1 MNTESGTSP
10 AAPNAAGGAV
20 ALATTLGEVRQA
32 LGAEIVWCPDLTA
45 PVTGIVA
52 ADLMSD
58 VLVDARPGYVLVTGL
73 VNVQVI
79 RTAAIADLAAV
90 VFARGKTVPPDV
102 IDLAR
107 QMNVPAFASH
117 DTLFEAAGRL
127 YAVFG
132 GTPAGPA
139 ARRQA

>member
-1 MNTESGTSP
+1 MSDASK
-10 AAPNAAGGAV
+10 AGARPRAGAITLADVREAVNGV
-20 ALATTLGEVRQA
+20 AL
-32 LGAEIVWCPDLTA
+32 WCPDESPA
-45 PVTGIVA
+45 VTGVVA

-90 VFARGKTVPPDV
+90 VFARGKAVPADV
-102 IDLAR
+102 VDLAR
-107 QMNVPAFASH
+107 QMNVPVFASH
-117 DTLFEAAGRL
+117 ESLFEAAGRL
-127 YAVFG
+127 FAVFG
-132 GTPAGPA
+132 D

>member
-1 MNTESGTSP
+1 MSGTTQP
-10 AAPNAAGGAV
+10 GTGHAVAGGPTLAEVRAAVNGV
-20 ALATTLGEVRQA
+20 AL
-32 LGAEIVWCPDLTA
+32 WCPDDS
-45 PVTGIVA
+45 PVVTGIVA

-58 VLVDARPGYVLVTGL
+58 VLVDARPGCVLVTGL

-90 VFARGKTVPPDV
+90 VFARGKEVPAEV

-107 QMNVPAFASH
+107 QMNVPVLASH

-127 YAVFG
+127 YARFG
-132 GTPAGPA
+132 SRLTQPG
-139 ARRQA
+139 ARRRA

>member
-1 MNTESGTSP
+1 MSGTGEAEVNTRAGSGQSAELSLADIR
-10 AAPNAAGGAV
+10 AAVNGV
-20 ALATTLGEVRQA
+20 AL
-32 LGAEIVWCPDLTA
+32 WCPDESPA
-45 PVTGIVA
+45 VSGVVA